1 VTGRRNIHQVRRI
14 PPDMLRHAASSVADK
29 LQHDEMAGP
38 SYLHRIPLIRWL
50 FWRRLE
56 VVAELLAAGGDR
68 YEAGLDFGCG
78 LGVLLPTLSNF
89 TTSVYAT
96 DLELRPARQIVAAM
110 EIPNVEFVPP
120 ETLQTRITPGSLDYV
135 VSTDVLEHVDD
146 LPAIVNQ
153 LASFLRRGGRLIIS
167 GPTESLVY
175 RMSRV
180 LAGFGGKGDYH
191 HTDIHRI
198 HDLVIATRAF
208 QTAARRIL
216 PIPNVVEGFYIYS
229 YKKS

>member
-1 VTGRRNIHQVRRI
+1 MLRDAASSI
-14 PPDMLRHAASSVADK
+14 PDMLQR
-29 LQHDEMAGP
+29 DEMAGP
-38 SYLHRIPLIRWL
+38 SYLHRIPLVRWV

-56 VVAELLAAGGDR
+56 VVAELLAAHADR

-78 LGVLLPTLSNF
+78 LGVLLPTLSSF

-110 EIPNVEFVPP
+110 EIPNVEFVVP
-120 ETLQTRITPGSLDYV
+120 ETLQGRITPRSLDYV

-146 LPAIVNQ
+146 LPAIVDQ
-153 LASFLRRGGRLIIS
+153 IASLLRPGGCLIIS
-167 GPTESLVY
+167 GPTESFVY

-198 HDLVIATRAF
+198 HDVVTATRAF

-216 PIPNVVEGFYIYS
+216 PIPNVVEGFYIYA